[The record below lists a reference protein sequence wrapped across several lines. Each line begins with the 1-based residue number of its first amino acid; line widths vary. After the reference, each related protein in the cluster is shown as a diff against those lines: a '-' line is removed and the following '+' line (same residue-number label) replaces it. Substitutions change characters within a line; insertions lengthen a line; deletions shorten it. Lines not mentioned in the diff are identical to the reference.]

1 MDSLEKN
8 HIQSYCYG
16 NSKYTKIISGFHA
29 TFVLHAFESCMKFNF
44 GPKISIHIWC
54 DYFMFESLVYT
65 ANHQKIDSL
74 AKATILFA

>member
-1 MDSLEKN
+1 MLL
-8 HIQSYCYG
+8 
-16 NSKYTKIISGFHA
+16 FL
-29 TFVLHAFESCMKFNF
+29 LHAFESFMKFNF

-65 ANHQKIDSL
+65 ANHQKNDSL